1 MITMKCKECGKLF
14 KGKNEYE
21 AEVAFD
27 QHECIE
33 KYEQMSMEDLIKHLQ
48 ERGN

>member
-21 AEVAFD
+21 ADAD
-27 QHECIE
+27 GGSYQASAR
-33 KYEQMSMEDLIKHLQ
+33 K
-48 ERGN
+48 G